1 MVKEKLTEN
10 REQFS
15 NLTESKIMDV
25 FDNLTGSLWVP
36 LTVGS
41 VMSKDVITICSDE
54 TIASAAKIM
63 SENSVSCIVVA
74 DNGSVT
80 GILTETDFLK
90 RVAEREKDFDGIKVR
105 EIMSSPVESI
115 APNLS
120 VFDAIRIMEDKHIKR
135 LPILEKKRLVG
146 IVTQT
151 DMVRVV
157 TFYGRWKDVEEIMSR
172 DVAGIQSKATI
183 VEAAEVMTSRKIS
196 CIVVLEGDEVVGV
209 VTERDLLERVVAL
222 QKDPG
227 QIKMEEVM
235 SSPAATVSPDY
246 SVFSSSRI
254 MEKMNIRRLVITED
268 NRPCGI
274 ISQTDILRATKKKLQ
289 METAELSDL
298 RQRLKTEQ
306 SFAGIVSRDAKMLE
320 LFDTIREVAEVNI
333 PVLIQGESG
342 TGKELVAAA
351 IHNEGHSTA
360 KPFVPVNCGALPEGI
375 LESEL
380 FGHVKGAFT
389 GAVHDRKGR
398 FELADGGTIF
408 LDEIGDIPAAMQ
420 VKLLRVLEEGTLTRV
435 GGEES
440 IKVDVRVISATNK
453 NLAEEVAAGRF
464 REDLFY
470 RLCVVPVY
478 LPPLRE
484 RRNDIPLLAEHL
496 LKKALREVERED
508 VVLSPE
514 TVGVMMDY
522 DWPGNVRELENAL
535 RYALVK
541 CRDNLLLPEYLPL
554 KILETYVPRQPYPR
568 KQRKRKLDAE
578 SVWRTLE
585 ETGGNKVE
593 AAVRLGVSRATLY
606 RFLKESEKTSEITVR

>member
-1 MVKEKLTEN
+1 
-10 REQFS
+10 
-15 NLTESKIMDV
+15 MDV

-36 LTVGS
+36 LVVGD
-41 VMSKDVITICSDE
+41 VMRKDVVTIRSDE
-54 TIASAAKIM
+54 TVASAAKIM
-63 SENSVSCIVVA
+63 SENNVSCAVVA
-74 DNGSVT
+74 DNGSVA

-90 RVAEREKDFDGIKVR
+90 KVAAKEKDFDRIKVR
-105 EIMSSPVESI
+105 EIMSCPVETIS
-115 APNLS
+115 PDLS
-120 VFDAIRIMEDKHIKR
+120 VFDAIRIMEEKHIKR
-135 LPILEKKRLVG
+135 LPILEKKELIG
-146 IVTQT
+146 IITQT
-151 DMVRVV
+151 DLVQVV

-172 DVAGIQSKATI
+172 DVAGIQSDASI

-196 CIVVLEGDEVVGV
+196 CIVVLEGDEVVGI
-209 VTERDLLERVVAL
+209 VTERDLLGRVLAP
-222 QKDPG
+222 QKSPE

-235 SSPAATVSPDY
+235 STPVASVSADY

-254 MEKMNIRRLVITED
+254 MEKMGIRRLVVTED
-268 NRPCGI
+268 KRPCGV
-274 ISQTDILRATKKKLQ
+274 ISQTDILRATRKKLE
-289 METAELSDL
+289 MDTAELSHL
-298 RQRLKTEQ
+298 RRRLKTEQ
-306 SFAGIVSRDAKMLE
+306 SFAGIVGRDGKMLQ
-320 LFDTIREVAEVNI
+320 LFDTIREVAKVNI

-351 IHNEGHSTA
+351 IHNEGPLA
-360 KPFVPVNCGALPEGI
+360 DKPFVAVNCGALPEGV

-389 GAVHDRKGR
+389 GAVGDRKGR

-408 LDEIGDIPAAMQ
+408 LDEIGELPGATQ
-420 VKLLRVLEEGTLTRV
+420 VKLLRVLQEGIFQRV

-453 NLAEEVAAGRF
+453 NLTEEVAAGRF

-484 RRNDIPLLAEHL
+484 RRNDIPLLAKNL
-496 LKKALREVERED
+496 LKRALKDMDREN

-535 RYALVK
+535 QYAVIK
-541 CRDNLLLPEYLPL
+541 CRDNLLLPEYLPSQ
-554 KILETYVPRQPYPR
+554 ILETYVPRPGHQR

-578 SVWRTLE
+578 TVWRTLD

-593 AAVRLGVSRATLY
+593 TALRLGVSRATLY
-606 RFLKESEKTSEITVR
+606 RFLKESERTSEPAVR

>member
-1 MVKEKLTEN
+1 
-10 REQFS
+10 
-15 NLTESKIMDV
+15 MDV

-36 LTVGS
+36 LTVGN

-54 TIASAAKIM
+54 TVASAAKIM

-74 DNGSVT
+74 DNETVV

-105 EIMSSPVESI
+105 EIMSAPVESI
-115 APNLS
+115 SPNLS
-120 VFDAIRIMEDKHIKR
+120 VPDAVRIMDDKHIKR

-151 DMVRVV
+151 DLVRVV

-183 VEAAEVMTSRKIS
+183 VEAAEVMTRRKIS

-209 VTERDLLERVVAL
+209 VTERDLLEKVVAL

-227 QIKMEEVM
+227 QIKLEEVM
-235 SSPAATVSPDY
+235 SSPVTTVSPDY

-254 MEKMNIRRLVITED
+254 MEKMGIRRLVVTVD
-268 NRPCGI
+268 KRPCGI
-274 ISQTDILRATKKKLQ
+274 ICQTDILRATKKKLQ
-289 METAELSDL
+289 KDTAELTDL
-298 RQRLKTEQ
+298 RRRLKTEQ
-306 SFAGIVSRDAKMLE
+306 SFAGIVGRDAKMLE
-320 LFDTIREVAEVNI
+320 LFDTIMEIAEVNI

-351 IHNEGHSTA
+351 IHNEGHSTD

-389 GAVHDRKGR
+389 GAIHDRKGR

-420 VKLLRVLEEGTLTRV
+420 VKLLRVLEERTFERV

-478 LPPLRE
+478 LPPLRD
-484 RRNDIPLLAEHL
+484 RRNDIPLLAERL
-496 LKKALREVERED
+496 LKKALTDIGRKD

-514 TVGVMMDY
+514 TVCVMMDY

-554 KILETYVPRQPYPR
+554 KILETYVPSQAYPR

-578 SVWRTLE
+578 TVWRTLE
-585 ETGGNKVE
+585 ETGGNKAE
-593 AAVRLGVSRATLY
+593 AALRLGVSRATLY
-606 RFLKESEKTSEITVR
+606 RFLKESEKTSEIIVR

>member
-1 MVKEKLTEN
+1 
-10 REQFS
+10 
-15 NLTESKIMDV
+15 MDV

-54 TIASAAKIM
+54 TVASAAKIM

-74 DNGSVT
+74 DNGNVT

-90 RVAEREKDFDGIKVR
+90 RVAEREKDFDRIKVR
-105 EIMSSPVESI
+105 EIMSAPVESI
-115 APNLS
+115 SPNLS
-120 VFDAIRIMEDKHIKR
+120 VPDAVRIMEDKHIKR

-146 IVTQT
+146 IITQT
-151 DMVRVV
+151 DLVRVV

-183 VEAAEVMTSRKIS
+183 VEAAEIMTRRKIS

-268 NRPCGI
+268 KRPCGI

-289 METAELSDL
+289 METAELTHL
-298 RQRLKTEQ
+298 RRRLKTEQ

-351 IHNEGHSTA
+351 IHNESHSTA

-389 GAVHDRKGR
+389 GAVQDRKGR

-478 LPPLRE
+478 LPPLRD

-496 LKKALREVERED
+496 LKKALREAERED

-554 KILETYVPRQPYPR
+554 KILETYVSSQAYPR

>member
-1 MVKEKLTEN
+1 M
-10 REQFS
+10 
-15 NLTESKIMDV
+15 
-25 FDNLTGSLWVP
+25 
-36 LTVGS
+36 
-41 VMSKDVITICSDE
+41 
-54 TIASAAKIM
+54 
-63 SENSVSCIVVA
+63 
-74 DNGSVT
+74 DNGSVA

-90 RVAEREKDFDGIKVR
+90 RVAVREKDFDRIKVR
-105 EIMSSPVESI
+105 EIMSSSVETIS
-115 APNLS
+115 PDLS

-135 LPILEKKRLVG
+135 LPILEKKQLVG

-151 DMVRVV
+151 DLVQVV

-172 DVAGIQSKATI
+172 DVAGIQSDASI
-183 VEAAEVMTSRKIS
+183 VEAAEIMTSRKIS
-196 CIVVLEGDEVVGV
+196 CIVVLEGDELVGI
-209 VTERDLLERVVAL
+209 VTERDLLGRVVAP
-222 QKDPG
+222 QKSPD
-227 QIKMEEVM
+227 QITMAEVM
-235 SSPAATVSPDY
+235 STPVTSVSADY

-254 MEKMNIRRLVITED
+254 MENMGIRRLVVTED
-268 NRPCGI
+268 KRPCGI
-274 ISQTDILRATKKKLQ
+274 ISQTDILRATKKKVE
-289 METAELSDL
+289 MDSAELSHL
-298 RQRLKTEQ
+298 RRRLKTEQ
-306 SFAGIVSRDAKMLE
+306 SFAGIVGRNAKMLE

-351 IHNEGHSTA
+351 IHNEGPLA
-360 KPFVPVNCGALPEGI
+360 NKPFVAVNCGALPEGV

-389 GAVHDRKGR
+389 GAVGDRKGR
-398 FELADGGTIF
+398 FELADRGTIF
-408 LDEIGDIPAAMQ
+408 LDEIGELPGATQ
-420 VKLLRVLEEGTLTRV
+420 VKLLRVLQEGTFQRV

-440 IKVDVRVISATNK
+440 IKVDIRVISATNK
-453 NLAEEVAAGRF
+453 NLTEEVAAGRF

-484 RRNDIPLLAEHL
+484 RRNDIPLLAENL
-496 LKKALREVERED
+496 LKKALKEMDRED

-535 RYALVK
+535 QYALIK
-541 CRDNLLLPEYLPL
+541 CRDNLLLPEYLPS
-554 KILETYVPRQPYPR
+554 KILMTYVPRHSYPK

-578 SVWRTLE
+578 TVWRTLD

-593 AAVRLGVSRATLY
+593 TALRLGVSRATLY
-606 RFLKESEKTSEITVR
+606 RFLKDSEKASEPAVR

>member
-1 MVKEKLTEN
+1 
-10 REQFS
+10 
-15 NLTESKIMDV
+15 MDV

-54 TIASAAKIM
+54 TVASAAKIM

-74 DNGSVT
+74 DNGTVV

-90 RVAEREKDFDGIKVR
+90 RVAEREKDFDRIKVR
-105 EIMSSPVESI
+105 EIMSAPVESI
-115 APNLS
+115 SPNLS
-120 VFDAIRIMEDKHIKR
+120 VPDAVRIMDDKHIKR

-146 IVTQT
+146 IITQT
-151 DMVRVV
+151 DLVRVV

-183 VEAAEVMTSRKIS
+183 VEAAEVMTRRKIS

-209 VTERDLLERVVAL
+209 VTERDLLEKVVAL

-227 QIKMEEVM
+227 QIKLEEVM
-235 SSPAATVSPDY
+235 SSPVTTVSPDY

-254 MEKMNIRRLVITED
+254 MEKMGIRRLVVTVD
-268 NRPCGI
+268 KRPCGI
-274 ISQTDILRATKKKLQ
+274 ICQTDILRATKKKLQ
-289 METAELSDL
+289 KDTAELTDL
-298 RQRLKTEQ
+298 RRRLKTEQ
-306 SFAGIVSRDAKMLE
+306 SFAGIVGRDAKMLE
-320 LFDTIREVAEVNI
+320 LFDTIMEIAEVNI

-351 IHNEGHSTA
+351 IHNEGHSTD

-389 GAVHDRKGR
+389 GAIHDRKGR

-420 VKLLRVLEEGTLTRV
+420 VKLLRVLEEGTLMRV

-478 LPPLRE
+478 LPPLRD
-484 RRNDIPLLAEHL
+484 RRNDIPLLAERL
-496 LKKALREVERED
+496 LKKVLIETGRKD

-514 TVGVMMDY
+514 TVCVMMDY

-554 KILETYVPRQPYPR
+554 KILETYVPSQAYPR

-585 ETGGNKVE
+585 ETGGNKAE
-593 AAVRLGVSRATLY
+593 AALRLGVSRATLY
-606 RFLKESEKTSEITVR
+606 RFLKESEKTSEIIVR

>member
-1 MVKEKLTEN
+1 MEN
-10 REQFS
+10 REQFRD
-15 NLTESKIMDV
+15 LTKSKMMDV
-25 FDNLTGSLWVP
+25 HDNLTGSLWVP
-36 LTVGS
+36 LTVGN
-41 VMSKDVITICSDE
+41 VMSKDVITICSYE
-54 TIASAAKIM
+54 TVSSAAKIM

-90 RVAEREKDFDGIKVR
+90 RVADGETDFDGIKVR
-105 EIMSSPVESI
+105 EIMSASVETIS
-115 APNLS
+115 PNLP
-120 VFDAIRIMEDKHIKR
+120 VPDAIRIMEDKHIKR
-135 LPILEKKRLVG
+135 LPILENKRLAG

-151 DMVRVV
+151 DLVRVV
-157 TFYGRWKDVEEIMSR
+157 TFYGRWKDVEEIMSK
-172 DVAGIQSKATI
+172 DVAGIQSKATV
-183 VEAAEVMTSRKIS
+183 VEAAEVMTRRNIS
-196 CIVVLEGDEVVGV
+196 CIVVLEGEEMVGV

-222 QKDPG
+222 QKDPS
-227 QIKMEEVM
+227 QIKMEEMM
-235 SSPAATVSPDY
+235 SSPVTAVSPDY

-254 MEKMNIRRLVITED
+254 MEKMNIRRLVVAED

-274 ISQTDILRATKKKLQ
+274 IAQTDILRATKKKLQ
-289 METAELSDL
+289 KETAELSDL
-298 RQRLKTEQ
+298 RRRLKTEQ
-306 SFAGIVSRDAKMLE
+306 SFAGIVGRDRKMLE
-320 LFDTIREVAEVNI
+320 LFDTIRKVAEVNV

-351 IHNEGHSTA
+351 IHNEGHSSN

-389 GAVHDRKGR
+389 GAVQNRKGR
-398 FELADGGTIF
+398 FELANGGTIF

-420 VKLLRVLEEGTLTRV
+420 VKLLRVLEEGILTRV

-440 IKVDVRVISATNK
+440 IKVNVRLISATNK
-453 NLAEEVAAGRF
+453 NLAMEVAGGRF

-484 RRNDIPLLAEHL
+484 RRNDIPLLAENL
-496 LKKALREVERED
+496 LKKALTETGRED
-508 VVLSPE
+508 VTLSPE
-514 TVGVMMDY
+514 AVGVMIDY

-535 RYALVK
+535 RYALVR
-541 CRDNLLLPEYLPL
+541 CRDSLLLPEYLPL
-554 KILETYVPRQPYPR
+554 KILETYVPRQPCPR

-593 AAVRLGVSRATLY
+593 AAMRLGVSRATLY
-606 RFLKESEKTSEITVR
+606 RFLKESEKSSEITVR

>member
-1 MVKEKLTEN
+1 
-10 REQFS
+10 
-15 NLTESKIMDV
+15 MDV

-36 LTVGS
+36 LTVGN

-90 RVAEREKDFDGIKVR
+90 RVAAKEKDFDRIKVR

-115 APNLS
+115 APNVS

-183 VEAAEVMTSRKIS
+183 VEAAEVMTRRKIS

-235 SSPAATVSPDY
+235 SSPVATVSPDY

-254 MEKMNIRRLVITED
+254 MEKMGIRRLVITED
-268 NRPCGI
+268 KRPCGI

-298 RQRLKTEQ
+298 RRRLKTEQ

-389 GAVHDRKGR
+389 GAVQDRKGR

-453 NLAEEVAAGRF
+453 NLEEEVAAGRF

-496 LKKALREVERED
+496 LKKALREVGRGD

-535 RYALVK
+535 RYALIK

-554 KILETYVPRQPYPR
+554 KILETYVPSRPYPR

-593 AAVRLGVSRATLY
+593 AAQRLGVSRATVY
-606 RFLKESEKTSEITVR
+606 RFLQESKITSK

>member
-1 MVKEKLTEN
+1 
-10 REQFS
+10 
-15 NLTESKIMDV
+15 MDV

-36 LTVGS
+36 LTVGN

-90 RVAEREKDFDGIKVR
+90 RVAEKEKDFDRIKVR

-120 VFDAIRIMEDKHIKR
+120 VPDAIRIMEDKHIKR

-172 DVAGIQSKATI
+172 DVAGVQSKATI
-183 VEAAEVMTSRKIS
+183 VEAAEVMTRRKIS

-235 SSPAATVSPDY
+235 SSPVATVSPDY

-254 MEKMNIRRLVITED
+254 MEKMGIRRLVITKD
-268 NRPCGI
+268 KRPCGI

-298 RQRLKTEQ
+298 RRRLKTEQ
-306 SFAGIVSRDAKMLE
+306 SFAGIVGRDAKMLE

-351 IHNEGHSTA
+351 IHNEGHSTV

-380 FGHVKGAFT
+380 FGMLRGPLP
-389 GAVHDRKGR
+389 
-398 FELADGGTIF
+398 ELSTIERGVSNWQMKEQSF
-408 LDEIGDIPAAMQ
+408 WMKSEIY
-420 VKLLRVLEEGTLTRV
+420 LLRCRSSCC
-435 GGEES
+435 ES
-440 IKVDVRVISATNK
+440 W
-453 NLAEEVAAGRF
+453 
-464 REDLFY
+464 
-470 RLCVVPVY
+470 
-478 LPPLRE
+478 
-484 RRNDIPLLAEHL
+484 RRGL
-496 LKKALREVERED
+496 
-508 VVLSPE
+508 
-514 TVGVMMDY
+514 
-522 DWPGNVRELENAL
+522 
-535 RYALVK
+535 
-541 CRDNLLLPEYLPL
+541 
-554 KILETYVPRQPYPR
+554 
-568 KQRKRKLDAE
+568 
-578 SVWRTLE
+578 
-585 ETGGNKVE
+585 
-593 AAVRLGVSRATLY
+593 
-606 RFLKESEKTSEITVR
+606 

>member
-1 MVKEKLTEN
+1 
-10 REQFS
+10 
-15 NLTESKIMDV
+15 MDV

-54 TIASAAKIM
+54 TVASAAKIM

-74 DNGSVT
+74 DNETVV

-90 RVAEREKDFDGIKVR
+90 RVAEREKDFDRIKAR
-105 EIMSSPVESI
+105 EIMSAPVESI
-115 APNLS
+115 SPNLS
-120 VFDAIRIMEDKHIKR
+120 VPDAVRIMDDKHIKR

-151 DMVRVV
+151 DLVRVV

-183 VEAAEVMTSRKIS
+183 VEAAEVMTRRKIS

-209 VTERDLLERVVAL
+209 VTERDLLEKVVAL

-227 QIKMEEVM
+227 QIKLEEVM
-235 SSPAATVSPDY
+235 SSPVTTVSPDY

-254 MEKMNIRRLVITED
+254 MEKMGIRRLIITED
-268 NRPCGI
+268 KRPCGV

-289 METAELSDL
+289 METAELTDL
-298 RQRLKTEQ
+298 RRRLKTEQ
-306 SFAGIVSRDAKMLE
+306 SFAGIVGRDAKMLE
-320 LFDTIREVAEVNI
+320 LFDTIMEIAEVNI

-351 IHNEGHSTA
+351 IHNEGHSTD

-389 GAVHDRKGR
+389 GAIHDRKGR

-453 NLAEEVAAGRF
+453 NLPEEVAAGRF

-478 LPPLRE
+478 LPPLRD
-484 RRNDIPLLAEHL
+484 RRNDIPLLAERL
-496 LKKALREVERED
+496 LKKVLTEVGRKD

-514 TVGVMMDY
+514 TVCVMMDY

-554 KILETYVPRQPYPR
+554 KILETYVPSQAYPR

-578 SVWRTLE
+578 TVWRTLE
-585 ETGGNKVE
+585 ETGGNKAE
-593 AAVRLGVSRATLY
+593 AALRLGVSRATLY
-606 RFLKESEKTSEITVR
+606 RFLKESEKTSEIIVR

>member
-1 MVKEKLTEN
+1 MRT
-10 REQFS
+10 
-15 NLTESKIMDV
+15 DV
-25 FDNLTGSLWVP
+25 V
-36 LTVGS
+36 
-41 VMSKDVITICSDE
+41 TICPDE
-54 TIASAAKIM
+54 TVASAAKIM
-63 SENSVSCIVVA
+63 SENNVSCAVVA
-74 DNGSVT
+74 DNGSVA

-90 RVAEREKDFDGIKVR
+90 KVAVREKDFDRIKVR
-105 EIMSSPVESI
+105 EIMSCPVETIS
-115 APNLS
+115 PDLS

-135 LPILEKKRLVG
+135 LPILEKKKLIG
-146 IVTQT
+146 IITQT
-151 DMVRVV
+151 DLVQVV
-157 TFYGRWKDVEEIMSR
+157 TFYGRWKDVEEIMSK
-172 DVAGIQSKATI
+172 DVAGIQSNASI

-196 CIVVLEGDEVVGV
+196 CIVVLEGDEVVGI
-209 VTERDLLERVVAL
+209 VTERDLLGRVLAL
-222 QKDPG
+222 QKSPE
-227 QIKMEEVM
+227 QIKMGDVM
-235 SSPAATVSPDY
+235 STPVASVSADY

-254 MEKMNIRRLVITED
+254 MEKMGIRRLVVTED
-268 NRPCGI
+268 KRPCGV
-274 ISQTDILRATKKKLQ
+274 ISQTDILRATKKKLE
-289 METAELSDL
+289 MDTAELSHL
-298 RQRLKTEQ
+298 RRRLKTEQ
-306 SFAGIVSRDAKMLE
+306 SFAGIVGRDAKMLQ
-320 LFDTIREVAEVNI
+320 LFDTIREVAKVNI

-351 IHNEGHSTA
+351 IHNEGPLAS
-360 KPFVPVNCGALPEGI
+360 KPFVAVNCGALPEGV

-389 GAVHDRKGR
+389 GAVGDRKGR

-408 LDEIGDIPAAMQ
+408 LDEIGELPRATQ
-420 VKLLRVLEEGTLTRV
+420 VKLLRVLQEGTFQRV

-453 NLAEEVAAGRF
+453 NLTEEVAAGRF

-484 RRNDIPLLAEHL
+484 RRNDIPLLAKNL
-496 LKKALREVERED
+496 LKRALKDMDREN

-535 RYALVK
+535 QYALIK
-541 CRDNLLLPEYLPL
+541 CRDNLLLPEYLPSQ
-554 KILETYVPRQPYPR
+554 ILETYVPRRGHQR

-578 SVWRTLE
+578 TVWRTLD

-593 AAVRLGVSRATLY
+593 TALRLGVSRATLY
-606 RFLKESEKTSEITVR
+606 RFLKESERTSEPAVR

>member
-1 MVKEKLTEN
+1 MG
-10 REQFS
+10 
-15 NLTESKIMDV
+15 V
-25 FDNLTGSLWVP
+25 FNNLTGSLWVP
-36 LTVGS
+36 LAVVD
-41 VMSKDVITICSDE
+41 VMRKDVVTICSDE
-54 TIASAAKIM
+54 TVASAAKIM
-63 SENSVSCIVVA
+63 SENNVSCVVVA
-74 DNGSVT
+74 DNGSVA

-90 RVAEREKDFDGIKVR
+90 RVAVREKDFDRIKVR
-105 EIMSSPVESI
+105 EIMSCPVETIS
-115 APNLS
+115 PDLS

-135 LPILEKKRLVG
+135 LPILEKKQLVG

-151 DMVRVV
+151 DLVQVV

-172 DVAGIQSKATI
+172 DVAGIQSDATI
-183 VEAAEVMTSRKIS
+183 VEAAEIMTSRKIS
-196 CIVVLEGDEVVGV
+196 CIVVLEGDEVVGI
-209 VTERDLLERVVAL
+209 VTERDLLARVVAP
-222 QKDPG
+222 QKSPD
-227 QIKMEEVM
+227 QITMAEVM
-235 SSPAATVSPDY
+235 STPVASVSADY

-254 MEKMNIRRLVITED
+254 MEKMGIRRLVVTED
-268 NRPCGI
+268 KRPCGI
-274 ISQTDILRATKKKLQ
+274 ISQTDILRATKKKLE
-289 METAELSDL
+289 MDTAELSHL
-298 RQRLKTEQ
+298 RRRLKTEQ
-306 SFAGIVSRDAKMLE
+306 SFAGIVGRNAKMLE

-351 IHNEGHSTA
+351 IHNEGPLA
-360 KPFVPVNCGALPEGI
+360 DKPFVAVNCGALPEGV

-389 GAVHDRKGR
+389 GAVGDRKGR
-398 FELADGGTIF
+398 FELADRGTIF
-408 LDEIGDIPAAMQ
+408 LDEIGDLPGATQ
-420 VKLLRVLEEGTLTRV
+420 VKLLRVLQEGIFQRV

-440 IKVDVRVISATNK
+440 IKVDIRVISATNK

-484 RRNDIPLLAEHL
+484 RRNDIPLLAENL
-496 LKKALREVERED
+496 LKRALKEMDRED
-508 VVLSPE
+508 VILSPE

-535 RYALVK
+535 QYALIK
-541 CRDNLLLPEYLPL
+541 CRDSLLLPEYLPS
-554 KILETYVPRQPYPR
+554 KILETYVPRHSYPK

-578 SVWRTLE
+578 TVWRTLD

-593 AAVRLGVSRATLY
+593 TALKLGVSRATLY
-606 RFLKESEKTSEITVR
+606 RFLKDRERTSEPAVR

>member
-1 MVKEKLTEN
+1 LKRKSLPARTG
-10 REQFS
+10 
-15 NLTESKIMDV
+15 NLAKSKIMDV

-54 TIASAAKIM
+54 TVASAAKIM

-74 DNGSVT
+74 DNGNVT

-90 RVAEREKDFDGIKVR
+90 RVAEREKDFDRIKVR
-105 EIMSSPVESI
+105 EIMSAPVESI
-115 APNLS
+115 SPNLS
-120 VFDAIRIMEDKHIKR
+120 VPDAVRIMEDKHIKR

-146 IVTQT
+146 IITQT
-151 DMVRVV
+151 DLVRVV

-183 VEAAEVMTSRKIS
+183 VEAAEIMTRRKIS

-268 NRPCGI
+268 KRPCGI

-289 METAELSDL
+289 METAELTHL
-298 RQRLKTEQ
+298 RRRLKTEQ

-351 IHNEGHSTA
+351 IHNESHSTA

-389 GAVHDRKGR
+389 GAVQDRKGR

-478 LPPLRE
+478 LPPLRD

-496 LKKALREVERED
+496 LKKALREAERED